1 MSKGLTAWWQRRR
14 RRLLEVWGLGIAA
27 SIAVTAASATGY
39 FELTQGASLDLL
51 LRLRGPQL
59 SSDVVIVAI
68 DDVAFESLGQ
78 RQPIPRDHLVRVLRG
93 LRRSGAGV
101 VGLDIVL
108 TAQTTVKD
116 DAALV
121 KAITDFA
128 DTGGGRPGVIA
139 ARVPP
144 PAPRAGS
151 ARSPP

>member
-14 RRLLEVWGLGIAA
+14 RRLLEFWGLGIAA

-39 FELTQGASLDLL
+39 LELTQAASLDLL
-51 LRLRGPQL
+51 MRLRGPQL

-78 RQPIPRDHLVRVLRG
+78 RQPIPRHHLVKVLRG

-116 DAALV
+116 AAALV
-121 KAITDFA
+121 KAIIGFA
-128 DTGGGRPGVIA
+128 ANGGKRGTSPATPVAPAG
-139 ARVPP
+139 PP
-144 PAPRAGS
+144 RCF
-151 ARSPP
+151 